1 MFDHVYNSRTC
12 YTFNLCTFCQ
22 MIPWS
27 LACLQIATIISHRV
41 IWSLIIIYKYPTNY
55 PVIYYLL
62 IRRAWDEY
70 FYYY

>member
-1 MFDHVYNSRTC
+1 MYFLPEDYMVLGMEGLH
-12 YTFNLCTFCQ
+12 
-22 MIPWS
+22 
-27 LACLQIATIISHRV
+27 IATVISHYV
-41 IWSLIIIYKYPTNY
+41 IQSLIIIYKFPTNY